1 MRKFNIDFGG
11 YCKQIYRFARLSA
24 IRSFTH
30 THSGTA
36 YNILP
41 IIITRIRMRHNESR
55 KNTRSELVC
64 VILYDTRPFVFRTW
78 QTRYGLCITSKLDL
92 HLKLLQTHT
101 DTRAHKKWAQ
111 PTQSS
116 AETKNV
122 SRLFGC

>member
-1 MRKFNIDFGG
+1 
-11 YCKQIYRFARLSA
+11 
-24 IRSFTH
+24 
-30 THSGTA
+30 
-36 YNILP
+36 
-41 IIITRIRMRHNESR
+41 MRHNESR

-116 AETKNV
+116 AETENV
-122 SRLFGC
+122 PRLFGFWTSRWIWIRYLRVPSPSGSLSSS